1 MAALYK
7 LLSILLWCTSVLA
20 IVLSCG
26 NWTRI
31 PGTLEDVTVSADHL
45 WGVFN
50 RDAFWCRRP
59 CNGSWVPVRGISD
72 QVDANDDEIWSVNHG
87 NLQIYKRPVDG
98 SGDWTQVPGLLVHV
112 SVSRKGYTWG
122 VNHKNETYMCKDCNG
137 SNWVPID
144 HHIPLVQIEA
154 GDDEV
159 WAVNAS
165 NHIFR
170 RPVNGTR
177 NSVWSTVPGRL
188 RYVSVSG
195 NEHIW
200 GLAPNDSVYKCEK
213 PCTGDWQPVE
223 GALKQIDGGFNYV
236 CGVTRNNNILAMF
249 VEEIDGMV
257 NAINMTN
264 Y

>member
-1 MAALYK
+1 MMAALYK
-7 LLSILLWCTSVLA
+7 LLSILLWCTSVLV

-31 PGTLEDVTVSADHL
+31 PGTLEDVTVSTNHL

-50 RDAFWCRRP
+50 RDVFWCRRP
-59 CNGSWVPVRGISD
+59 CNGSWVPVNGFSD
-72 QVDANDDEIWSVNHG
+72 QVDANDDEIWSVNHK
-87 NLQIYKRPVDG
+87 NLIYKRPVDG

-122 VNHKNETYMCKDCNG
+122 VNHKNQTYMCKDCNG
-137 SNWVPID
+137 ANWVAID

-188 RYVSVSG
+188 RYVSASG

-223 GALKQIDGGFNYV
+223 GALKQIDGGYNYV
-236 CGVTRNNNILAMF
+236 CGVTRNNTILAMF
-249 VEEIDGMV
+249 VEEKSGMV
-257 NAINMTN
+257 S
-264 Y
+264 